1 MEKRGQVGE
10 AVKYLLIAAAII
22 LVAFFGYS
30 IVQKVSGKACNAEI
44 AQFEISLKNLDK
56 AVKYSSVKEFTEQ
69 VPCDA
74 DEIYFFDL
82 SRDINLDFLGH
93 LPLLKDSVES
103 KAEKNVF
110 LVKDNKLMDSFY
122 AGNLDIDFPNY
133 ICFLPKSGKI
143 NFFLEGKGTKAA
155 VFPGCLQPECTHIP
169 ENASYEEA
177 VTVLQEAKDYGQTAF
192 SETVQQHFSNFVQTR
207 GNAEIFR
214 KYEYCR
220 ETGKT
225 NVEITI
231 RPKGNAE
238 LKNFRYYESIPKNCI
253 DDLQTY
259 LSSVEGD
266 VSIKNDPLIVWMLDD
281 IKTERKVSYE
291 LNKLLSDEC
300 KKIITGLGVAEAI
313 ENGVTVDVPELPVP
327 VFPSISPVPD
337 DDITSPVPAEDICAH
352 QCSVVGQRTCSEN
365 NKYQECVLNPN
376 KCLVWSSAISCPG
389 GQICQN
395 GNCVED

>member
-1 MEKRGQVGE
+1 MEKRGQGGE
-10 AVKYLLIAAAII
+10 AIKYLLIAAVII
-22 LVAFFGYS
+22 FVTFFGYS
-30 IVQKVSGKACNAEI
+30 VVQKVSGNACNAEI

-69 VPCDA
+69 VPCSA

-82 SRDINLDFLGH
+82 NKEMNLDFLNH

-110 LVKDNKLMDSFY
+110 LVKDNKLMGSFY
-122 AGNLDIDFPNY
+122 AGNLDIGFPNY

-155 VFPGCLQPECTHIP
+155 VFPGCLQPECTYIP
-169 ENASYEEA
+169 KSASNEEA
-177 VTVLQEAKDYGQTAF
+177 AAVLQEAKDYGENNHCANCPAYY
-192 SETVQQHFSNFVQTR
+192 ETIGEHFSNFVQTR
-207 GNAEIFR
+207 ENVEIFR

-231 RPKGNAE
+231 RPKGGAE

-259 LSSVEGD
+259 LSRVEGD

-281 IKTERKVSYE
+281 IKTERKISYE
-291 LNKLLSDEC
+291 LDKLLSDEC
-300 KKIITGLGVAEAI
+300 KKVIAGLGVAEAI
-313 ENGVTVDVPELPVP
+313 ENGITVAVPELPSLLP
-327 VFPSISPVPD
+327 VSNEPS
-337 DDITSPVPAEDICAH
+337 ICAH
-352 QCSVVGQRTCSEN
+352 QCLSAGQKKCSGI
-365 NKYQECVLNPN
+365 KYQECVSNPQG
-376 KCLVWSSAISCPG
+376 CLVWSSTTDCPA
-389 GQICQN
+389 GQTCLN
-395 GNCVED
+395 GNCVDNPD